1 MGRVPRLLIGAARSG
16 SGKTL
21 ITCALL
27 KALQKRK
34 KQAVSFKCGP
44 DYIDPLFHREALG
57 IDSDNL
63 DSFLCTPDQVRTLN
77 RYTYRNCEIAVL
89 EGVMGYYDGL
99 GGMKEEASTYDIA
112 RITGTPAVLVV
123 DARGASLSL
132 LPLIRGFRE
141 FREESQIRGVIFNR
155 MSPGMYP
162 QMKKLVEEETDL
174 RVFGYLP
181 VLPEGILESRH
192 LGLKL
197 PWEAPGWKERLE
209 ALGERW
215 KRRWMWRGSW
225 NWQRRRRTWE
235 NLPQAGKKELRCGSP
250 WPGMRRSASATG
262 TTWISWRKEA
272 GSWYFSPPFTI
283 LIFRKG

>member
-1 MGRVPRLLIGAARSG
+1 MGRVPRLLIGAVRSG

-63 DSFLCTPDQVRTLN
+63 DSFLCTPDQVRALLTE
-77 RYTYRNCEIAVL
+77 RAGNCEMAVL

-141 FREESQIRGVIFNR
+141 FREESQIRGGIFNR

-162 QMKKLVEEETDL
+162 QM
-174 RVFGYLP
+174 
-181 VLPEGILESRH
+181 
-192 LGLKL
+192 
-197 PWEAPGWKERLE
+197 
-209 ALGERW
+209 
-215 KRRWMWRGSW
+215 
-225 NWQRRRRTWE
+225 
-235 NLPQAGKKELRCGSP
+235 
-250 WPGMRRSASATG
+250 
-262 TTWISWRKEA
+262 
-272 GSWYFSPPFTI
+272 
-283 LIFRKG
+283 

>member
-63 DSFLCTPDQVRTLN
+63 DSFLCTPDQVRALLAE
-77 RYTYRNCEIAVL
+77 RAGNCEIAVL

-123 DARGASLSL
+123 DA
-132 LPLIRGFRE
+132 
-141 FREESQIRGVIFNR
+141 SQGV
-155 MSPGMYP
+155 
-162 QMKKLVEEETDL
+162 
-174 RVFGYLP
+174 
-181 VLPEGILESRH
+181 
-192 LGLKL
+192 
-197 PWEAPGWKERLE
+197 
-209 ALGERW
+209 
-215 KRRWMWRGSW
+215 GS
-225 NWQRRRRTWE
+225 QPFT
-235 NLPQAGKKELRCGSP
+235 
-250 WPGMRRSASATG
+250 SASDPG
-262 TTWISWRKEA
+262 IPGVPGRKPDPGGDLQPDEPWHVSPDEEA
-272 GSWYFSPPFTI
+272 GGRGDRS
-283 LIFRKG
+283 